1 LDSRELTFR
10 LEVCWSEQLH
20 LLFIW
25 ISFAAVLINPLKIAL
40 FVLNILGMS
49 SNAYTQGDEPA
60 LFTEEDA
67 SFTNG
72 TLPHAGGATEEEM
85 YSQPLFNEKP
95 TELELK
101 TLRDS
106 LMNIPAYDVYCNWD
120 TRNLFHGKVDQSAMG
135 SGLNF
140 DLALSEC
147 DFVYPANGDMTSP
160 FGPRWGRMHYGLDI
174 DLEVGDHV
182 MAAFEGMVRISQYH
196 SSYGNVIVVRH
207 NNGLET
213 LYAHLSQRKVVP
225 GDHVEPGDII
235 GLGGN
240 TGRSYGAHLHFEVR
254 YLGQAFNPREIIDPS
269 SRALINSSFTLLPK
283 HFDYIGVAP
292 EVLAARSGS
301 KAVTKG
307 SVKAKYY
314 TVKKGDTLTS
324 IARRNGTSVNAICK
338 LNRIKQTST
347 LRLGQRL
354 RLK

>member
-1 LDSRELTFR
+1 MLGAS
-10 LEVCWSEQLH
+10 VS
-20 LLFIW
+20 
-25 ISFAAVLINPLKIAL
+25 SFA
-40 FVLNILGMS
+40 
-49 SNAYTQGDEPA
+49 QGEEPA
-60 LFTEEDA
+60 LFTEADPEFEQG
-67 SFTNG
+67 S
-72 TLPHAGGATEEEM
+72 LPHAGGATEEEM
-85 YSQPLFNEKP
+85 YAQPLFNEKP
-95 TELELK
+95 TNLELL

-106 LMNIPAYDVYCNWD
+106 IMNIPAYNVYCNWD
-120 TRNLFHGKVDQSAMG
+120 TRNLFNGKADKNSLE
-135 SGLNF
+135 SGLIF
-140 DLALSEC
+140 DLAFSDC

-213 LYAHLSQRKVVP
+213 LYAHLSQRKVAP

-254 YLGQAFNPREIIDPS
+254 YLGQAFDPREIIDPA
-269 SRALINSSFTLLPK
+269 SRGLVNASFTLLPK
-283 HFDYIGVAP
+283 HFDHIGVAP
-292 EVLAARSGS
+292 EVLAARTGTSPAAKS
-301 KAVTKG
+301 SAK
-307 SVKAKYY
+307 SKYY
-314 TVKKGDTLTS
+314 TVKKGDTLYA
-324 IARRNGTSVNAICK
+324 IARKNGTSINAICK

-354 RLK
+354 RVK